1 MNSILSPKRMECL
14 LLPVML
20 STYSGLYNRQKYMI
34 QKDIK
39 SDTVINN
46 ILNLMV
52 D

>member
-1 MNSILSPKRMECL
+1 MNSIFFLEGMECII
-14 LLPVML
+14 LPVML
-20 STYSGLYNRQKYMI
+20 STYSNRITGKNIWFKSY
-34 QKDIK
+34 K